1 MGDRQRTTQE
11 TDRTAEARRILA
23 QVEKDTGIAASS
35 ALARALGRARNH
47 MVGDD
52 ADQEDWAE
60 LWGTRVGRLLSL
72 AAFVALSIYL
82 YRLLT
87 QGG

>member
-1 MGDRQRTTQE
+1 M
-11 TDRTAEARRILA
+11 
-23 QVEKDTGIAASS
+23 TGT
-35 ALARALGRARNH
+35 
-47 MVGDD
+47 D
-52 ADQEDWAE
+52 ADPEDWAE

>member
-1 MGDRQRTTQE
+1 MERP
-11 TDRTAEARRILA
+11 DRTAEARRILA

-35 ALARALGRARNH
+35 ALARAVSRARNH
-47 MVGDD
+47 MTGTD
-52 ADQEDWAE
+52 ADPEDWAE

>member
-1 MGDRQRTTQE
+1 MGDRRHTTQE
-11 TDRTAEARRILA
+11 ADRAEEARRILA
-23 QVEKDTGIAASS
+23 QVEKDTGVASS
-35 ALARALGRARNH
+35 MLTRTVSRVRNH
-47 MVGDD
+47 KAGAD
-52 ADQEDWAE
+52 ADPEDWAE

-82 YRLLT
+82 YRFLT